1 MGKLCDKCCMKKE
14 NEEIDNIQNDLN
26 KKNNFDIKIQTKNFI
41 MKRFDSPW
49 EHYKEVNDLGIG
61 TYGLVKKVLLISSSI
76 PRALKIIPKSKLIK
90 GVNNSMVINEIEI
103 LRNLDHPNIM
113 KIYEYYED
121 NKNFYI
127 VGEYCDSGDL
137 YSKLEKLDNFS
148 EVIVKIIM
156 KKILSAIAYLHS
168 KKILHGDIKIENV
181 LLNTSTKRKLR
192 KTFTR
197 LNQESNL
204 ESLQKELNKNLK
216 EEDYSKSTK
225 EFFEDIDKYEIKL
238 IDFGCSK
245 IFTKNKKI
253 ITYSNSNEQTEI
265 IENNDEK
272 KENKELIRGASL
284 YCSPEVIANHYDEK
298 CDEWAC
304 GVLMYIL
311 LCGSPPFYGKK
322 DEEIFRNIKK
332 GNFHFYYPQFKN
344 VSDNAKDLISQ
355 LLKYDKNKRITA
367 KDALNH
373 PFFNEN
379 INLKQEIDINILIR
393 LKNLKIYNKIQQAV
407 IAYLTMNFI
416 DKDEEKKLRD
426 VFRFIDKKSSGII
439 KKDDIKKAFQENNLE
454 IDEDNLKNI
463 FDILDSDSNG
473 YIEYQEFLRALVDKE
488 NLFSE
493 NNLKQVFELFDK
505 DKSGQITW
513 DDLYGIFYQSE
524 NKNINEEIIQKFLEE
539 INMKK
544 EDSINFEQFSKIMKN
559 CL

>member
-1 MGKLCDKCCMKKE
+1 MGILYDKCCLKKE
-14 NEEIDNIQNDLN
+14 NDEIDNIPNDLN
-26 KKNNFDIKIQTKNFI
+26 QNNNFDIKIQTKNFI

-49 EHYKEVNDLGIG
+49 EHYKEVNDLGVG

-76 PRALKIIPKSKLIK
+76 PRALKIIPKSKLIR

-103 LRNLDHPNIM
+103 LRSLDHPNIM

-156 KKILSAIAYLHS
+156 KQILSAIAYLHS
-168 KKILHGDIKIENV
+168 KKIIHGDIKIENV
-181 LLNTSTKRKLR
+181 LLNTSTKRKLTR
-192 KTFTR
+192 TFTR
-197 LNQESNL
+197 LNQESNFKD
-204 ESLQKELNKNLK
+204 LQKELNNLK
-216 EEDYSKSTK
+216 EENYSKSTK
-225 EFFEDIDKYEIKL
+225 EFFDNIKQYEIKL

-253 ITYSNSNEQTEI
+253 ITYSNNNEPTEI
-265 IENNDEK
+265 DENDDEK
-272 KENKELIRGASL
+272 KENKKLIRGASL
-284 YCSPEVIANHYDEK
+284 YCSPEVVINKYDEK

-355 LLKYDKNKRITA
+355 LLKYDKNKRISA

-373 PFFNEN
+373 PFFTEDF
-379 INLKQEIDINILIR
+379 NLNQKIDINILIR
-393 LKNLKIYNKIQQAV
+393 LKNLKSYNKIQQAV
-407 IAYLTMNFI
+407 IAYLTMSFI
-416 DKDEEKKLRD
+416 DKDEERKLRD
-426 VFRFIDKKSSGII
+426 VFRYIDKNSSGYI
-439 KKDDIKKAFQENNLE
+439 KKDDIKKAFKEQNLE
-454 IDEDNLKNI
+454 IDENNLKNI

-473 YIEYQEFLRALVDKE
+473 YIEYQEFLRALINKE

-513 DDLYGIFYQSE
+513 DDLYGIFFQSD
-524 NKNINEEIIQKFLEE
+524 NKNINEETVQKFLEK

>member
-1 MGKLCDKCCMKKE
+1 MGILYDKCCLKKE
-14 NEEIDNIQNDLN
+14 NDEIDNIPNDLN
-26 KKNNFDIKIQTKNFI
+26 QNNNFDIKIQTKNFI

-49 EHYKEVNDLGIG
+49 EHYKEVNDLGVG

-76 PRALKIIPKSKLIK
+76 PRALKIIPKSKLIR

-103 LRNLDHPNIM
+103 LRSLDHPNIM

-156 KKILSAIAYLHS
+156 KQILSAIAYLHS
-168 KKILHGDIKIENV
+168 KKIIHGDIKIENV
-181 LLNTSTKRKLR
+181 LLNTSTKRKLTR
-192 KTFTR
+192 TFTR
-197 LNQESNL
+197 LNQESNFKD
-204 ESLQKELNKNLK
+204 LQKELINLK
-216 EEDYSKSTK
+216 EENYSKSTK
-225 EFFEDIDKYEIKL
+225 EFFDNIKQYEIKL

-253 ITYSNSNEQTEI
+253 ITYSNNNEQTEI
-265 IENNDEK
+265 DENDDEK
-272 KENKELIRGASL
+272 KENKKLIRGASL
-284 YCSPEVIANHYDEK
+284 YCSPEVVINKYDEK

-355 LLKYDKNKRITA
+355 LLKYDKNKRISA

-373 PFFNEN
+373 PFFTEDF
-379 INLKQEIDINILIR
+379 NLNQKIDINILIR
-393 LKNLKIYNKIQQAV
+393 LKNLKSYNKIQQAV
-407 IAYLTMNFI
+407 IAYLTMSFI

-426 VFRFIDKKSSGII
+426 VFRYIDKNSSGYI
-439 KKDDIKKAFQENNLE
+439 KKDDIKKAFKEQNLE
-454 IDEDNLKNI
+454 IDENNLKNI

-473 YIEYQEFLRALVDKE
+473 YIEYQEFLRALINKE

-513 DDLYGIFYQSE
+513 DDLYEIFFQSE
-524 NKNINEEIIQKFLEE
+524 DKNINEEIVQKFLEE

>member
-1 MGKLCDKCCMKKE
+1 MGILYDKCCLKKE
-14 NEEIDNIQNDLN
+14 NDEIDNIPNDLN
-26 KKNNFDIKIQTKNFI
+26 QKNNFDIKIQTKNFI

-49 EHYKEVNDLGIG
+49 EHYKEINDLGVG

-76 PRALKIIPKSKLIK
+76 PRALKIIPKSKLIR

-103 LRNLDHPNIM
+103 LRSLDHPNIM

-156 KKILSAIAYLHS
+156 KQILSAIAYLHN

-181 LLNTSTKRKLR
+181 LLNTSTKKKFKR
-192 KTFTR
+192 TFTK
-197 LNQESNL
+197 LNEESNL
-204 ESLQKELNKNLK
+204 KNLQKEINNLK
-216 EEDYSKSTK
+216 EENYSKSTK
-225 EFFEDIDKYEIKL
+225 EFFDNIKNYEIKL

-245 IFTKNKKI
+245 IFTKNRKI
-253 ITYSNSNEQTEI
+253 ITYNEQTEI
-265 IENNDEK
+265 NENEDDEK
-272 KENKELIRGASL
+272 KENKKLIRGASL
-284 YCSPEVIANHYDEK
+284 YCSPEVIINKYDEK

-355 LLKYDKNKRITA
+355 LLKYDKNKRINA

-373 PFFNEN
+373 PFFTEDF
-379 INLKQEIDINILIR
+379 NLNQEIDINILIR
-393 LKNLKIYNKIQQAV
+393 LKNLKSYNKIQQAV
-407 IAYLTMNFI
+407 IAYLTMSFI

-426 VFRFIDKKSSGII
+426 VFRYIDKKSSGYI
-439 KKDDIKKAFQENNLE
+439 KKDDIKKAFNEKNLE

-463 FDILDSDSNG
+463 FNILDSDSNG
-473 YIEYQEFLRALVDKE
+473 YIEYQEFLRALINKE

-513 DDLYGIFYQSE
+513 DDLYGIFFQSDD
-524 NKNINEEIIQKFLEE
+524 KNINEEIVQKFLEE
-539 INMKK
+539 IKMKK

>member
-1 MGKLCDKCCMKKE
+1 MGILYDKCCLKKE
-14 NEEIDNIQNDLN
+14 NDEIDNIPNDLN
-26 KKNNFDIKIQTKNFI
+26 QNNNFDIKIQTKNFI
-41 MKRFDSPW
+41 MKRFDSPS
-49 EHYKEVNDLGIG
+49 EHYKEVNDLGEG

-76 PRALKIIPKSKLIK
+76 PRALKIIPKSKLIR

-103 LRNLDHPNIM
+103 LRSLDHPNIM

-156 KKILSAIAYLHS
+156 KQILSAIAYLHS
-168 KKILHGDIKIENV
+168 KKIIHGDIKIENV
-181 LLNTSTKRKLR
+181 LLNTSTKRKLTR
-192 KTFTR
+192 TFTR
-197 LNQESNL
+197 LNQESNFKD
-204 ESLQKELNKNLK
+204 LQKELNNLK
-216 EEDYSKSTK
+216 EENYSKSTK
-225 EFFEDIDKYEIKL
+225 EFFDNIKQYEIKL

-253 ITYSNSNEQTEI
+253 ITYSNNNEPTEI
-265 IENNDEK
+265 DENDDEK
-272 KENKELIRGASL
+272 KENKKLIRGASL
-284 YCSPEVIANHYDEK
+284 YCSPEVVINKYDEK

-355 LLKYDKNKRITA
+355 LLKYDKNKRISA

-373 PFFNEN
+373 PFFTEDF
-379 INLKQEIDINILIR
+379 NLNQKIDINILIR
-393 LKNLKIYNKIQQAV
+393 LKNLKSYNKIQQAV
-407 IAYLTMNFI
+407 IAYLTMSFI

-426 VFRFIDKKSSGII
+426 VFRYIDKNSSGYI
-439 KKDDIKKAFQENNLE
+439 KKDDIKKAFKEQNLE
-454 IDEDNLKNI
+454 IDENNLKNI

-473 YIEYQEFLRALVDKE
+473 YIEYQEFLRALINKE

-513 DDLYGIFYQSE
+513 DDLYGIFFQSE
-524 NKNINEEIIQKFLEE
+524 NKNINEEIVQKFLEE